1 LKKSLGSFLK
11 FAISLGLG
19 VLIIMLVANN
29 FKKPLKIKV
38 DKSQVPAES
47 VWKLKQWNTIG
58 DYTLVGDTLGWIE
71 NTNAVVIP
79 ILSIYEGE
87 IQSQEIKEGESIAS
101 GYTIAKIKVD
111 IWKVTRDAFGRANYW
126 WLLLSVVLSMLSHM
140 SRAIRWKMLYKP
152 MGYHPTT
159 GNAFGAVLVMY
170 LSNLAF
176 PRLGEVL
183 RCTIINRYEKI
194 PMSAS
199 VGTLITE
206 RAIDVFCL
214 LLLMGACF
222 LFQNQI
228 FLDFY
233 NEYMPESGG
242 NLKFI
247 ILGAGFIGLILMYLL
262 YKSGHLPFADK
273 IKGMVSSLWK
283 AVISIKDLE
292 NPILFLG
299 HSIFIW
305 TMYLLMTAVCFYALP
320 ETSNITLWAA
330 LPTLFF
336 GGIAMVAV
344 QGGLGLY
351 PYFVS
356 KILLMYGLAETAGYA
371 FGWVLWT
378 AQTTIVVIAGLIA
391 YVVLMIV
398 NKEKEVKLNVQQ

>member
-1 LKKSLGSFLK
+1 
-11 FAISLGLG
+11 
-19 VLIIMLVANN
+19 MLVANN

-38 DKSQVPAES
+38 DKSQVPVES
-47 VWKLKQWNTIG
+47 TWTLKEWNTIG
-58 DYTLVGDTLGWIE
+58 AYTLVGDTLGWIE
-71 NTNAVVIP
+71 NTNAEVIP
-79 ILSIYEGE
+79 IFSIYEGE
-87 IQSQEIKEGESIAS
+87 IQSKEMKEGDAIAS
-101 GYTIAKIKVD
+101 GAVIAKIKVD

-126 WLLLSVVLSMLSHM
+126 WLLLSVVLSMLSHI

-170 LSNLAF
+170 LSNLAL

-206 RAIDVFCL
+206 RAIDVLSL
-214 LLLMGACF
+214 LILMGACF

-233 NEYMPESGG
+233 NEYMPDSGG

-247 ILGAGFIGLILMYLL
+247 ILGGGLLGAIIMYLL
-262 YKSGHLPFADK
+262 YKSGHLPFAEK
-273 IKGMVSSLWK
+273 IKGLVSSLWK

-292 NPILFLG
+292 HPLLFLG

-320 ETSNITLWAA
+320 ETSNITLLAA

-356 KILLMYGLAETAGYA
+356 KILMMYGLAETAGYA

-398 NKEKEVKLNVQQ
+398 NKEKNAKLNALQ

>member
-1 LKKSLGSFLK
+1 LKKSLSSILK

-29 FKKPLKIKV
+29 FKKPLKVKL
-38 DKSQVPAES
+38 DKSQIPQES
-47 VWKLKQWNTIG
+47 TWKLKEWNTFG
-58 DYTLVGDTLGWIE
+58 AYTLVGDTLAWIE
-71 NTNAVVIP
+71 DSKGSTLP

-87 IQSQEIKEGESIAS
+87 IQSKEITEGTVVVS
-101 GYTIAKIKVD
+101 GLVIAKVKVD
-111 IWKVTRDAFGRANYW
+111 IWKVTKDAFGRTNYW
-126 WLLLSVVLSMLSHM
+126 WLLVSVIISMISHF

-152 MGYHPTT
+152 MGYEPSTA
-159 GNAFGAVLVMY
+159 NAFGAVLVMY
-170 LSNLAF
+170 VSNLAF

-199 VGTLITE
+199 VGTMITE
-206 RAIDVFCL
+206 RAIDVLCL

-222 LFQNQI
+222 LFQRQI

-233 NEYMPESGG
+233 NEYMPDSGG

-247 ILGAGFIGLILMYLL
+247 ILGVGLLGAIAMFLL

-273 IKGMVSSLWK
+273 IKGLVSSLWK

-292 NPILFLG
+292 SPLLFIG

-305 TMYLLMTAVCFYALP
+305 SMYLLMTGVCFYALP
-320 ETSNITLWAA
+320 ETSNITILAA

-336 GGIAMVAV
+336 GGVAMVAV

-356 KILLMYGLAETAGYA
+356 KILMMYGLAETAGYA

-378 AQTTIVVIAGLIA
+378 AQTSMVVLAGLIA
-391 YVVLMIV
+391 YVALMII
-398 NKEKEVKLNVQQ
+398 NKDKEAKTNLTE